1 MYKLLLIAA
10 SATALQPRPQ
20 KTLEALKTS
29 RRGLL
34 GLAGVLVAPAAN
46 AATSA
51 ELKAM
56 MGGLQSELSD
66 ENLAKARG
74 VAQKDDG
81 GGFGIELPS
90 VKAPSFAPKEG
101 KPKPKPKAKQ
111 ASSNTEA
118 VAVPRLEVPD
128 VAGGFGD
135 FGAAQREAG
144 RKRAE
149 ALRNRAGS
157 PNREKEEMKPAPA
170 DSSEVASGAVYDELR
185 AKREAQRAAMEAREE
200 QRKFNRLTPAE
211 QAKYRAAGKAPKG
224 K

>member
-10 SATALQPRPQ
+10 SSTALQPRPQ

-29 RRGLL
+29 RRDLL
-34 GLAGVLVAPAAN
+34 GLTTILVAPAAN

-81 GGFGIELPS
+81 GGFGVELPS
-90 VKAPSFAPKEG
+90 IKAPSFAPKEG

-111 ASSNTEA
+111 ASAAPE
-118 VAVPRLEVPD
+118 VQRIEVPD

-149 ALRNRAGS
+149 AMRNRSFS
-157 PNREKEEMKPAPA
+157 PEREKEEMKAAPA
-170 DSSEVASGAVYDELR
+170 VSSEVASGAVYDELR

>member
-1 MYKLLLIAA
+1 MYRLLVAVA
-10 SATALQPRPQ
+10 VSQALQPRPK
-20 KTLEALKTS
+20 KTLDAVK
-29 RRGLL
+29 RRDLL
-34 GLAGVLVAPAAN
+34 PLAGILFAPPAAN

-111 ASSNTEA
+111 ASSAA
-118 VAVPRLEVPD
+118 VDVPRLEVPD

-149 ALRNRAGS
+149 AMRNRSFS
-157 PNREKEEMKPAPA
+157 PEREKEEMKPAPA

>member
-1 MYKLLLIAA
+1 MYRLLVAVA
-10 SATALQPRPQ
+10 VSQALQPRPK
-20 KTLEALKTS
+20 KTLNAVQ
-29 RRGLL
+29 RRDLL
-34 GLAGVLVAPAAN
+34 PLAGILFAPPAAN

-111 ASSNTEA
+111 AASAAPE
-118 VAVPRLEVPD
+118 VQRIEVPD

>member
-1 MYKLLLIAA
+1 MYRLLLAVA
-10 SATALQPRPQ
+10 LSQALQPRPQ
-20 KTLEALKTS
+20 KTLEAVK
-29 RRGLL
+29 RRDLL
-34 GLAGVLVAPAAN
+34 PLAGILFAPPAAN

-101 KPKPKPKAKQ
+101 KPKPKPKAKP
-111 ASSNTEA
+111 ASAAPE
-118 VAVPRLEVPD
+118 VQRIEVPD

-149 ALRNRAGS
+149 AMRNRSFS
-157 PNREKEEMKPAPA
+157 PEREKEEMKPAPA

>member
-1 MYKLLLIAA
+1 MYRLLVAVA
-10 SATALQPRPQ
+10 CSQALQPRPQ
-20 KTLEALKTS
+20 KTLDVK
-29 RRGLL
+29 RRDLLPLAGLL
-34 GLAGVLVAPAAN
+34 FTPAAN

-56 MGGLQSELSD
+56 MGGLESELTD
-66 ENLAKARG
+66 EALAKARN
-74 VAQKDDG
+74 VAPKDDG

-111 ASSNTEA
+111 ASAAPE
-118 VAVPRLEVPD
+118 VQRIEVPD

-149 ALRNRAGS
+149 AMRNRAFS
-157 PNREKEEMKPAPA
+157 PEREKEEMKPAPA

>member
-1 MYKLLLIAA
+1 MYRLLVAVA
-10 SATALQPRPQ
+10 VSQALQPRPK
-20 KTLEALKTS
+20 KTLNAVQ
-29 RRGLL
+29 RRDLL
-34 GLAGVLVAPAAN
+34 PLAGILFAPPAAN

-111 ASSNTEA
+111 AASSAPE
-118 VAVPRLEVPD
+118 VQRIEVPD

>member
-1 MYKLLLIAA
+1 MYRLLVAVAI
-10 SATALQPRPQ
+10 SQALQPRPK
-20 KTLEALKTS
+20 KTLDVK
-29 RRGLL
+29 RRDLLPLAGLL
-34 GLAGVLVAPAAN
+34 FTPAAN

-56 MGGLQSELSD
+56 MGGLQSELSE

-111 ASSNTEA
+111 ASSAAPE
-118 VAVPRLEVPD
+118 VQRIEVPD

>member
-1 MYKLLLIAA
+1 
-10 SATALQPRPQ
+10 
-20 KTLEALKTS
+20 
-29 RRGLL
+29 
-34 GLAGVLVAPAAN
+34 
-46 AATSA
+46 
-51 ELKAM
+51 M

-90 VKAPSFAPKEG
+90 VKAPSFAPTEG
-101 KPKPKPKAKQ
+101 KPQPKAKAKQ
-111 ASSNTEA
+111 ASSGRAAA
-118 VAVPRLEVPD
+118 VSRIEVPD
-128 VAGGFGD
+128 VAGGFGA

-149 ALRNRAGS
+149 AMRNRSFS
-157 PNREKEEMKPAPA
+157 PEREKEEMKPAPA

>member
-1 MYKLLLIAA
+1 MYRLLVAVA
-10 SATALQPRPQ
+10 CSQALQPRPQ
-20 KTLEALKTS
+20 KLLDAVK
-29 RRGLL
+29 RRDLL
-34 GLAGVLVAPAAN
+34 PLAGALIAPAAAN

-157 PNREKEEMKPAPA
+157 PNREKEEMKAAPA

>member
-1 MYKLLLIAA
+1 MYRLLIAVA
-10 SATALQPRPQ
+10 CSQALQPRPQ
-20 KTLEALKTS
+20 KTLDVK
-29 RRGLL
+29 RRDLLPLAGLL
-34 GLAGVLVAPAAN
+34 FTPAAN

-56 MGGLQSELSD
+56 MGGLQSELSE

-111 ASSNTEA
+111 ASSGGAAAE
-118 VAVPRLEVPD
+118 VQRIEVPD

-149 ALRNRAGS
+149 AMRNRSFS
-157 PNREKEEMKPAPA
+157 PEREKEEMKPAPA

>member
-101 KPKPKPKAKQ
+101 KPKPKAKQ

>member
-1 MYKLLLIAA
+1 MYRLLVAVA
-10 SATALQPRPQ
+10 CSQALQPRPQ
-20 KTLEALKTS
+20 KTLDVK
-29 RRGLL
+29 RRDLLPLAGLL
-34 GLAGVLVAPAAN
+34 FTPAAN

-56 MGGLQSELSD
+56 MGGLQSELSE

-149 ALRNRAGS
+149 AMRNRAFS
-157 PNREKEEMKPAPA
+157 PEREKEEMKPAPA

>member
-1 MYKLLLIAA
+1 MYRLLVAVA
-10 SATALQPRPQ
+10 VSQALQPRPK
-20 KTLEALKTS
+20 KTLNAVQ
-29 RRGLL
+29 RRDLL
-34 GLAGVLVAPAAN
+34 PLAGILFAPPAAN

-111 ASSNTEA
+111 AASAAPE
-118 VAVPRLEVPD
+118 VQRIEVPD

-135 FGAAQREAG
+135 FGAAKREAG

-200 QRKFNRLTPAE
+200 QRKFNRLTAQE

>member
-1 MYKLLLIAA
+1 MRFVLAFKTGAVEFEIPEAHLKRHPETML
-10 SATALQPRPQ
+10 SVMTRPRW
-20 KTLEALKTS
+20 TGSE
-29 RRGLL
+29 G
-34 GLAGVLVAPAAN
+34 AP
-46 AATSA
+46 
-51 ELKAM
+51 EV
-56 MGGLQSELSD
+56 Q
-66 ENLAKARG
+66 R
-74 VAQKDDG
+74 
-81 GGFGIELPS
+81 I
-90 VKAPSFAPKEG
+90 
-101 KPKPKPKAKQ
+101 
-111 ASSNTEA
+111 
-118 VAVPRLEVPD
+118 EVPD

>member
-1 MYKLLLIAA
+1 MYRLLVAVA
-10 SATALQPRPQ
+10 CSQALQPRPQ
-20 KTLEALKTS
+20 KTLDVK
-29 RRGLL
+29 RRDLLPLAGLL
-34 GLAGVLVAPAAN
+34 FTPAAN

-56 MGGLQSELSD
+56 MGGLQSELSE

-74 VAQKDDG
+74 VAKKEDDG
-81 GGFGIELPS
+81 GFELPS
-90 VKAPSFAPKEG
+90 IKAPTFAPKEG
-101 KPKPKPKAKQ
+101 KPKPKPKAKPA
-111 ASSNTEA
+111 ASGGAAPE
-118 VAVPRLEVPD
+118 VQRIEVPD

>member
-1 MYKLLLIAA
+1 MYRLLIAVA
-10 SATALQPRPQ
+10 CSQALQPRPQ
-20 KTLEALKTS
+20 KTLDALK
-29 RRGLL
+29 RRDLL
-34 GLAGVLVAPAAN
+34 PLAGILFAPPAAN

-81 GGFGIELPS
+81 GGFELPS
-90 VKAPSFAPKEG
+90 IKAPSFAPKEG

-111 ASSNTEA
+111 ASSGGAA
-118 VAVPRLEVPD
+118 VDVPRLEVPD

>member
-10 SATALQPRPQ
+10 SSTALQPRPQ

-81 GGFGIELPS
+81 GGFGVELPS
-90 VKAPSFAPKEG
+90 IKAPSFAPKEG

-111 ASSNTEA
+111 ASSAAPE
-118 VAVPRLEVPD
+118 VQRIEVPD

-149 ALRNRAGS
+149 AMRNRAFS
-157 PNREKEEMKPAPA
+157 PEREKEEMKPAPA

>member
-1 MYKLLLIAA
+1 MYRLLIAVA
-10 SATALQPRPQ
+10 CSQALQPRPQ
-20 KTLEALKTS
+20 KTLDVK
-29 RRGLL
+29 RRDLLPLAGLL
-34 GLAGVLVAPAAN
+34 FTPAAN

-56 MGGLQSELSD
+56 MGGLQSELSE

-149 ALRNRAGS
+149 AMRNRSFS
-157 PNREKEEMKPAPA
+157 PEREKEEMKPAPA

>member
-10 SATALQPRPQ
+10 SSTALQPRPQ

-111 ASSNTEA
+111 ASSGGAAE
-118 VAVPRLEVPD
+118 VSRIEVPD

-149 ALRNRAGS
+149 AMRNRAFS
-157 PNREKEEMKPAPA
+157 PEREKEEMKPAPA

>member
-1 MYKLLLIAA
+1 MYKLLLIAT

-111 ASSNTEA
+111 ASSAAPE
-118 VAVPRLEVPD
+118 VQRIEVPD

-149 ALRNRAGS
+149 AMRNRAFS
-157 PNREKEEMKPAPA
+157 PEREKEEMKPAPA

>member
-1 MYKLLLIAA
+1 MYRLLLAVA
-10 SATALQPRPQ
+10 CSHALQPRP

-29 RRGLL
+29 RRDLL
-34 GLAGVLVAPAAN
+34 GLTTILVAPAAN

-111 ASSNTEA
+111 ASAAPE
-118 VAVPRLEVPD
+118 VQRIEVPD

-149 ALRNRAGS
+149 AMRNRSFS
-157 PNREKEEMKPAPA
+157 PEREKEEMKPAPA

>member
-1 MYKLLLIAA
+1 MYRLLLAVA
-10 SATALQPRPQ
+10 LSQALQPRPQ
-20 KTLEALKTS
+20 KTLEAVK
-29 RRGLL
+29 RRDLL
-34 GLAGVLVAPAAN
+34 PLAGILFAPPAAN

-81 GGFGIELPS
+81 GGFGVELPS
-90 VKAPSFAPKEG
+90 IKAPSFAPKEG

-111 ASSNTEA
+111 ASSGGAAE
-118 VAVPRLEVPD
+118 VSRIEVPD

-149 ALRNRAGS
+149 AMRNRAFS
-157 PNREKEEMKPAPA
+157 PEREKEEMKPAPA

>member
-1 MYKLLLIAA
+1 MYRLLVAVA
-10 SATALQPRPQ
+10 CSQALQPRPQ
-20 KTLEALKTS
+20 KTLNVK
-29 RRGLL
+29 RRDLLPLAGLL
-34 GLAGVLVAPAAN
+34 FTPAAN

-56 MGGLQSELSD
+56 MGGLQSELSE

>member
-1 MYKLLLIAA
+1 MYRLLVAVA
-10 SATALQPRPQ
+10 CSQALQPRPQ
-20 KTLEALKTS
+20 KLLDAVK
-29 RRGLL
+29 RRDLL
-34 GLAGVLVAPAAN
+34 PLAGILFAPPAAN

-81 GGFGIELPS
+81 GGFGVELPS
-90 VKAPSFAPKEG
+90 IKAPSFAPKEG

-111 ASSNTEA
+111 ASAAPE
-118 VAVPRLEVPD
+118 VQRIEVPD

-149 ALRNRAGS
+149 AMRNRAFS
-157 PNREKEEMKPAPA
+157 PEREKEEMKPAPA

>member
-1 MYKLLLIAA
+1 MYRLLIAVA
-10 SATALQPRPQ
+10 CSQALQPRPQ
-20 KTLEALKTS
+20 KTLDVK
-29 RRGLL
+29 RRDLLPLAGLL
-34 GLAGVLVAPAAN
+34 FTPAAN

-157 PNREKEEMKPAPA
+157 PNREKEEMKAAPA

>member
-10 SATALQPRPQ
+10 SSTALQPRPQ

-34 GLAGVLVAPAAN
+34 GLAGVLAAPAAN

-74 VAQKDDG
+74 VAQKDEG

-111 ASSNTEA
+111 ASSAAPE
-118 VAVPRLEVPD
+118 VQRIEVPD

>member
-1 MYKLLLIAA
+1 MIRLLAA
-10 SATALQPRPQ
+10 VAYATALQPRPQ
-20 KTLEALKTS
+20 KTLDALK
-29 RRGLL
+29 RRDLL
-34 GLAGVLVAPAAN
+34 PLAGMLFTPAAH
-46 AATSA
+46 AATSE

-56 MGGLQSELSD
+56 MGGLESELTD
-66 ENLAKARG
+66 EALAKARN
-74 VAQKDDG
+74 VAPKDDG

-90 VKAPSFAPKEG
+90 IKAPNFAPKEG

-111 ASSNTEA
+111 ASAAPE
-118 VAVPRLEVPD
+118 VQRIEVPD

-157 PNREKEEMKPAPA
+157 PNREKEEMKPAPE

>member
-1 MYKLLLIAA
+1 MYRLLIAVA
-10 SATALQPRPQ
+10 CSQALQPRPQ
-20 KTLEALKTS
+20 KTLDVK
-29 RRGLL
+29 RRDLLPLAGLL
-34 GLAGVLVAPAAN
+34 FTPAAN

-56 MGGLQSELSD
+56 MGGLQSELSE

-111 ASSNTEA
+111 ASAAPE
-118 VAVPRLEVPD
+118 VQRIEVPD

-149 ALRNRAGS
+149 AMRNRSFS
-157 PNREKEEMKPAPA
+157 PEREKEEMKPAPA

>member
-1 MYKLLLIAA
+1 MYRLLVAVA
-10 SATALQPRPQ
+10 VSQALQPRPK
-20 KTLEALKTS
+20 KTLDAVK
-29 RRGLL
+29 RRDLL
-34 GLAGVLVAPAAN
+34 PLAGILFAPPAAN

-111 ASSNTEA
+111 ASAAPE
-118 VAVPRLEVPD
+118 VQRIEVPD

>member
-10 SATALQPRPQ
+10 SSTALQPRPQ

-157 PNREKEEMKPAPA
+157 PNREKEEMKAAPA

>member
-1 MYKLLLIAA
+1 MYRLLIAVA
-10 SATALQPRPQ
+10 CSQALQPRPQ
-20 KTLEALKTS
+20 KTLDVK
-29 RRGLL
+29 RRDLLPLAGLL
-34 GLAGVLVAPAAN
+34 FTPAAN

-56 MGGLQSELSD
+56 MGGLQSELSE

-111 ASSNTEA
+111 ASSAAPE
-118 VAVPRLEVPD
+118 VQRIEVPD

>member
-1 MYKLLLIAA
+1 MYRLLIAVA
-10 SATALQPRPQ
+10 CSQALQPRPQ
-20 KTLEALKTS
+20 KTLDVK
-29 RRGLL
+29 RRDLLPLAGLL
-34 GLAGVLVAPAAN
+34 FTPAAN

-56 MGGLQSELSD
+56 MGGLQSELSE

-111 ASSNTEA
+111 ASSAAPE
-118 VAVPRLEVPD
+118 VQRIEVPD

-149 ALRNRAGS
+149 AMRNRAFS
-157 PNREKEEMKPAPA
+157 PEREKEEMKPAPA

>member
-1 MYKLLLIAA
+1 MYRLLLAVA
-10 SATALQPRPQ
+10 LSQALQPRPQ
-20 KTLEALKTS
+20 KTLEAVK
-29 RRGLL
+29 RRDLL
-34 GLAGVLVAPAAN
+34 PLAGILFTPAAAN

-111 ASSNTEA
+111 ASSAA
-118 VAVPRLEVPD
+118 VDVPRLEVPD

-149 ALRNRAGS
+149 AMRNRSFS
-157 PNREKEEMKPAPA
+157 PEREKEEMKPAPA